1 MSSDKYAALD
11 AAIIVAVS
19 SRKGSR
25 PGIIMCHYFAEV
37 AQ

>member
-25 PGIIMCHYFAEV
+25 PGYFAEV